1 MNNSIVIRQARKT
14 DISFISKV
22 ISQSWKVAFQ
32 EYFSLEKLN
41 QIASEERFFTV
52 IDSVLSCNKGS
63 LRVALI
69 DNELVGEVFW
79 FCDLESS
86 TTEIISLFTL
96 PQVWGNGVGKQ
107 LLLQV
112 EKEVQ
117 SEVIEIWTFEKNK
130 RARSFYEKMG
140 YELSENVR
148 RSEFDG
154 LLEVKYIKKIKF

>member
-1 MNNSIVIRQARKT
+1 M
-14 DISFISKV
+14 
-22 ISQSWKVAFQ
+22 
-32 EYFSLEKLN
+32 
-41 QIASEERFFTV
+41 
-52 IDSVLSCNKGS
+52 
-63 LRVALI
+63 
-69 DNELVGEVFW
+69 
-79 FCDLESS
+79 
-86 TTEIISLFTL
+86 
-96 PQVWGNGVGKQ
+96 GKQ

-148 RSEFDG
+148 KSEFDG